1 MEILDEYCPS
11 TPETP
16 WQSLD
21 YSAISPFCDI
31 CADLG
36 DLLDT
41 SAPCSKCE
49 VNGVALIG
57 QIC

>member
-21 YSAISPFCDI
+21 YSAISPFCD
-31 CADLG
+31 LR
-36 DLLDT
+36 
-41 SAPCSKCE
+41 
-49 VNGVALIG
+49 
-57 QIC
+57 